1 MGSRDLSGRSAVVT
15 GGASGIGRAIA
26 LALAD
31 AGAAVAI
38 GSLLEDGEDPGA
50 LTHRPSRD
58 ELRDAEAA
66 ILNLGAACYAGPLD
80 VRSSESV
87 QRFCAEATDRLGIIG
102 VLVNAA
108 GIGGSE
114 AIAEH
119 DERAWLAT
127 IDVNLNGAFRM
138 IRACLQ
144 GMIEQGWGRIVNIAS
159 TAANVGYPGLGAYC
173 ASKAGL
179 LGLTRCVGLEGA
191 PHGISCNA
199 INPGQVDT
207 PSTRL
212 SFESW
217 KQSEGSQQTLD
228 GYNAEW
234 ARENPQGRLI
244 DAAEIATLAVFLCTD
259 RAFGI
264 STENITVSG
273 GTLW

>member
-1 MGSRDLSGRSAVVT
+1 MQFAW
-15 GGASGIGRAIA
+15 
-26 LALAD
+26 
-31 AGAAVAI
+31 
-38 GSLLEDGEDPGA
+38 
-50 LTHRPSRD
+50 
-58 ELRDAEAA
+58 
-66 ILNLGAACYAGPLD
+66 

-87 QRFCAEATDRLGIIG
+87 RQFHVEATSRLGVIG

-114 AIAEH
+114 TVAEH
-119 DERAWLAT
+119 DERTWLAT
-127 IDVNLNGAFRM
+127 IDVNLNGAFRT
-138 IRACLQ
+138 IRTCLPD
-144 GMIEQGWGRIVNIAS
+144 MIEQGWGRIVNIAS

-217 KQSEGSQQTLD
+217 KQREGVTQTQES
-228 GYNAEW
+228 YNRAL
-234 ARENPQGRLI
+234 ARVLP
-244 DAAEIATLAVFLCTD
+244 
-259 RAFGI
+259 
-264 STENITVSG
+264 
-273 GTLW
+273 